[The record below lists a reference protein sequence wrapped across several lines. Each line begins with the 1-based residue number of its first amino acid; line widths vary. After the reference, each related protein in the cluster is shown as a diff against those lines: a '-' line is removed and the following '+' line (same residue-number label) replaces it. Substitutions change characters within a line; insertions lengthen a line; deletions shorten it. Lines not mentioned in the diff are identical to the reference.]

1 MRLKNARSR
10 AEAHLLVNDHKRF
23 KALSSDEFVT
33 DKILSDKITAD
44 IAGSE
49 VYPAGFN
56 MHMIDKDLRID
67 DPRAAL

>member
-44 IAGSE
+44 IVEAKYTPP
-49 VYPAGFN
+49 VL
-56 MHMIDKDLRID
+56 ICI
-67 DPRAAL
+67 